1 MVKGVSKTV
10 IVVNNTGNKFF
21 EKIVFYVTPEYGN
34 LNSGKLNSAAAK
46 YIGTF
51 DFKKP
56 NNKSLRKIYRRRL
69 LLRFGLIT
77 LSAIFSLSVFIYLMC
92 K

>member
-21 EKIVFYVTPEYGN
+21 EKIVFYVSPEYGN

-51 DFKKP
+51 DFNRH
-56 NNKSLRKIYRRRL
+56 NNKPLRKRYRKHLMIRL
-69 LLRFGLIT
+69 GLI
-77 LSAIFSLSVFIYLMC
+77 SLSVIISLSTIIYLFF

>member
-51 DFKKP
+51 ELDNK
-56 NNKSLRKIYRRRL
+56 NNKSLRKRYKKRL
-69 LLRFGLIT
+69 FIRFGLI
-77 LSAIFSLSVFIYLMC
+77 SLSVISTFSAIIYLIC